1 MTAWTLNGITAT
13 YTAESHTLSYQGAS
27 TEYYFY
33 TAADLSEAEGATKIV
48 VATDDTETAFDMGNT
63 DHGAIDLVISDSK
76 VTAAGNDNSAGFVT
90 GKVTIGAGSTLEL
103 TGHDALGYNST
114 ATTAIEMQGEANNK
128 AVLDNKD
135 TGKLTLT
142 TNLTLKGNT
151 EVKGSDIKVFGTKV
165 TATGTD
171 NSISNNLSL
180 DNALT
185 VEVTGADDTLLL
197 TGNISGGKVG
207 YRTTAVNGRYI
218 RGFGVPNFKSKANES
233 TPTAPAPKVTPI
245 KTSLPELKRGSR
257 GAYVEAMQS
266 ALLYLGYTSLGSADG
281 DFGAK
286 TEKAVINFQNKHNLV
301 PDGIC
306 GPVTWQALLKALPII
321 KKGMKNNAVK
331 ALQIILKAKG
341 YTDDSGKVLD
351 IDGSFGAK
359 TRQAVIKMQKANGLE
374 PDGEVGPLTKA
385 KF

>member
-1 MTAWTLNGITAT
+1 MNELQIRQSFVETAK
-13 YTAESHTLSYQGAS
+13 SY
-27 TEYYFY
+27 
-33 TAADLSEAEGATKIV
+33 LGATKGSAKHHEIV
-48 VATDDTETAFDMGNT
+48 DIYNGIEPLPVDYKLKYSDDYC
-63 DHGAIDLVISDSK
+63 
-76 VTAAGNDNSAGFVT
+76 AGFVSAMAAEEKLLDIIPAECGCGRMITNMQNKGIWQESDAYVPQPGDILFYDWQDSGT
-90 GKVTIGAGSTLEL
+90 G
-103 TGHDALGYNST
+103 
-114 ATTAIEMQGEANNK
+114 
-128 AVLDNKD
+128 DNKSSPD
-135 TGKLTLT
+135 HVCIVCECSGGLIT
-142 TNLTLKGNT
+142 TI
-151 EVKGSDIKVFGTKV
+151 E
-165 TATGTD
+165 
-171 NSISNNLSL
+171 
-180 DNALT
+180 
-185 VEVTGADDTLLL
+185 
-197 TGNISGGKVG
+197 GNISGGKVG

-218 RGFGVPNFKSKANES
+218 RGFGVPNFKSKATES

-245 KTSLPELKRGSR
+245 KTGLPELKRGSS
-257 GAYVEAMQS
+257 GAYVEAMQN

-286 TEKAVINFQNKHNLV
+286 TEKAVINFQSKHNLV

-385 KF
+385 KL